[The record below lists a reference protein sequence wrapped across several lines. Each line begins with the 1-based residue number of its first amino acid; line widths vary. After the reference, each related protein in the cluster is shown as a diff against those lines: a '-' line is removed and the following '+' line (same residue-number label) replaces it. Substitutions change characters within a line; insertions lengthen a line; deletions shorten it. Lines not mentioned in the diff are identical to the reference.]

1 MKVSSWRFMVNLL
14 TCLLVLFRV
23 VNLSSLTAYSAHWRS
38 RVPIDLWEPL
48 GTKKS
53 DLYMTLHLGLAS
65 QHDYQASLSLCLHLL
80 TSQSPS
86 LAALM
91 SWLPSLAMLRCT
103 QQQRLVVPTQLLTLF
118 LACQYFSV
126 RIDKHHICTVVCT
139 YWIVH
144 GAINKTECI

>member
-1 MKVSSWRFMVNLL
+1 MKVSSCRFMVNLL
-14 TCLLVLFRV
+14 TCLLVLFRI

-103 QQQRLVVPTQLLTLF
+103 QQQRLVVPTQMVSAPNPVFSLSILFCEDWQNTIFVQLYALTELYME
-118 LACQYFSV
+118 L
-126 RIDKHHICTVVCT
+126 
-139 YWIVH
+139 
-144 GAINKTECI
+144 